1 MQSADFNNMRRAM
14 VDSQL
19 RTSGV
24 TEPWV
29 LAAMGSTAR
38 EKFVPEA
45 YREVAY
51 MDRSLALP
59 DGSILNPPVATA
71 LMLQA
76 ADISPADNVLLVGT
90 AQGYVHTLL
99 LARTGKATVSKG
111 NEALPANMFSV
122 IFVDGAAEE
131 LPEGLI
137 ASAQDGTRI
146 VTGLVQNGV
155 TSLATGIVRG
165 GKVALRQ
172 FADSEIAPLP
182 QFARKPEF
190 VF

>member
-29 LAAMGSTAR
+29 LAAMGSTTR
-38 EKFVPEA
+38 EAFVPEA
-45 YREVAY
+45 LREVAY
-51 MDRSLALP
+51 MDRSFTLP

-76 ADISPADNVLLVGT
+76 ADIAPADNVLLIG
-90 AQGYVHTLL
+90 AEQGYVHTLL
-99 LARTGKATVSKG
+99 SARTGKVTVAADSG
-111 NEALPANMFSV
+111 NLPANTFSV
-122 IFVDGAAEE
+122 IFIDGAAEE
-131 LPEGLI
+131 LPQGLI
-137 ASAQDGTRI
+137 ALAQDNARI
-146 VTGLVQNGV
+146 VTGLAQRGV
-155 TSLATGIVRG
+155 TSLAMGIVRS
-165 GKVALRQ
+165 GKVALRH

>member
-24 TEPWV
+24 TDPWV
-29 LAAMGSTAR
+29 LAAMGATPR
-38 EKFVPEA
+38 EDFVPDA
-45 YREVAY
+45 LREVAY
-51 MDRSLALP
+51 MDRAFALP
-59 DGSILNPPVATA
+59 DGSVLNPPVATA

-76 ADISPADNVLLVGT
+76 AHIVPTDNVLLVGT
-90 AQGYVHTLL
+90 EQGLAHALL
-99 LARTGKATVSKG
+99 SGRAGRVTV
-111 NEALPANMFSV
+111 AANADGLSAGTFSV

-137 ASAQDGTRI
+137 NAAQEGARI
-146 VTGLVQNGV
+146 VTGLAERGV
-155 TSLATGIVRG
+155 TSLAQGIVRG
-165 GKVALRQ
+165 GKVALRR
-172 FADSEIAPLP
+172 FADSEIATLP

>member
-24 TEPWV
+24 TDAWV
-29 LAAMGSTAR
+29 LAAMGAAPR
-38 EKFVPEA
+38 EDFVPDA
-45 YREVAY
+45 LREVAY
-51 MDRSLALP
+51 MDRAFALP
-59 DGSILNPPVATA
+59 DGSVLNPPVATA

-76 ADISPADNVLLVGT
+76 ADIVPTDNVLLVGT
-90 AQGYVHTLL
+90 EQGLVHSLL
-99 LARTGKATVSKG
+99 SARAGRVTV
-111 NEALPANMFSV
+111 AANADGLSAGTFSV

-137 ASAQDGTRI
+137 NAAQEGARI
-146 VTGLVQNGV
+146 VTGLAERGV
-155 TSLATGIVRG
+155 TSLAQGIVRG
-165 GKVALRQ
+165 GKAALRR